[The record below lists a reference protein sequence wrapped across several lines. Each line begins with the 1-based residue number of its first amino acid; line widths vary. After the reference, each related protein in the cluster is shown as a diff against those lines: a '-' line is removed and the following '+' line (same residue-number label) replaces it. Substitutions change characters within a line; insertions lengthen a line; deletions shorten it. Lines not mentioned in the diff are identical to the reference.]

1 MKFLFISIIFHLL
14 IILKFFNYQNIQAS
28 DKVEPVVSV
37 SLENFNKENHYEKK
51 DFKKY
56 KHHLKKEKIKD
67 TKFFKEN
74 EVFNDE
80 INKNEI
86 VKEEIKKEFVEKS
99 LENKNEN
106 PQPISK
112 EVTKEVLPQKIAD
125 FSGEVKNTTT
135 IVSNPKA
142 ELSGGSNTGDGKSVN
157 NISTNNVA
165 SSGSSENISSDYI
178 VGNQDVKG
186 LNYKILKAP
195 NPEYPL
201 IAKKAN
207 YKNKVV
213 IKVRILVNHL
223 GKVEEIKYFDN
234 ETKYGFR
241 EEVEKTL
248 KNWKFSDISLDGK
261 PVKMYFFKSFVF
273 QIDN

>member
-1 MKFLFISIIFHLL
+1 MKFLFISMIFHLL
-14 IILKFFNYQNIQAS
+14 IILKFFNYQNIQS
-28 DKVEPVVSV
+28 YDEVEPIVSV
-37 SLENFNKENHYEKK
+37 SLENFNKERDFEKK

-67 TKFFKEN
+67 TKFFKKN
-74 EVFNDE
+74 EVFN
-80 INKNEI
+80 NEI
-86 VKEEIKKEFVEKS
+86 KQNEIKKEVVEKI

-106 PQPISK
+106 SQPISK
-112 EVTKEVLPQKIAD
+112 EVEKEILPQKKLD
-125 FSGEVKNTTT
+125 FSEEAKDTTP
-135 IVSNPKA
+135 IVSNPKV
-142 ELSGGSNTGDGKSVN
+142 ELSGSGNIISNTGKGKAVNSVVTN
-157 NISTNNVA
+157 NIVSSSSSNN
-165 SSGSSENISSDYI
+165 IFSDYI
-178 VGNQDVKG
+178 AGNQDVKG

-201 IAKKAN
+201 IAKKSN

-241 EEVEKTL
+241 EEVERTL

-273 QIDN
+273 QINN

>member
-28 DKVEPVVSV
+28 DKVEPIVSV
-37 SLENFNKENHYEKK
+37 SLENFNKESHFEKK
-51 DFKKY
+51 EFKKY

-67 TKFFKEN
+67 MKLFKKN
-74 EVFNDE
+74 EVFNNE
-80 INKNEI
+80 INQN
-86 VKEEIKKEFVEKS
+86 EIKKEDVEKI
-99 LENKNEN
+99 LENKSEN

-112 EVTKEVLPQKIAD
+112 EIEKEVLPQKISD
-125 FSGEVKNTTT
+125 FSGEVKNTTP
-135 IVSNPKA
+135 IVSNQKV
-142 ELSGGSNTGDGKSVN
+142 ELSGSGNMNSNTGEGKAVNSVV
-157 NISTNNVA
+157 TNNTV
-165 SSGSSENISSDYI
+165 SSSSNNNISSDYI
-178 VGNQDVKG
+178 AGNQDVKG